1 MHMENNTILEVKNVS
16 VLMKDRFL
24 VQDASF
30 SLEKGSC
37 LGIIGEDQSG
47 KTSLIKAISG
57 SLPIS
62 DGQVLFDGV
71 DIQENPDVL
80 KEISICL
87 DPPVFFKYQS
97 VYDNI
102 SFLLSLTG
110 TVNRKKIM
118 AVLDRFHLSSKKNK
132 KVYSLSYYE
141 KKLMALALAFITEP
155 TLLILDEPFKNLP
168 EGSIR
173 TIDMYL
179 EELRSKGVT
188 LILTSQNFEQLED
201 ECDNYLFM
209 QDRKV
214 VNILAASECEEKSD
228 IKPYAFIKVK
238 YPHYCGKLIM
248 ENFNLK
254 VKLLGQKVVF
264 EANEDT
270 TAEIV
275 KFFTKAKLSVY
286 SAGYLT
292 RKSEKIFANLAPY
305 FKEDKQ

>member
-1 MHMENNTILEVKNVS
+1 MENNTILEVKNVS

-71 DIQENPDVL
+71 DIQESPDVL
-80 KEISICL
+80 KNINICL

-102 SFLLSLTG
+102 SFLLSLAG
-110 TVNRKKIM
+110 DVSRKKIM

-168 EGSIR
+168 EVSIR

-214 VNILAASECEEKSD
+214 VNILSASECEEKSD
-228 IKPYAFIKVK
+228 IKPFAFVKVK

-275 KFFTKAKLSVY
+275 KFFTKTKLSVY